1 MDTFDPDA
9 FLKGSAPATPAAPA
23 FDPDAFLSGARE
35 KELRTQY
42 GKEIMGRG
50 EPGYGERFID
60 AATMGTSRPLSGL
73 VRGVSGVLDP
83 NSTFGERYR
92 AGVGAAEDYFKKGEE
107 NTPGA
112 LGVATDVAGSLAA
125 PPVGKLYTGAR
136 NLLKAGKTAVTGA
149 PVVAQ
154 GGRELL
160 GKVIAQGTTTGAIEG
175 AARNAKDVESA
186 TEGAVTGGAIG
197 GATSAAV
204 GAAAKAVPD
213 VRDSGVL
220 CGAVESGMAHISGH
234 DRSQLLLLPEAVDDY
249 VAADNPVRFIEAFVD
264 GLDLAALGFTGT
276 VPKATG
282 RPGYAPADLLKLYIY
297 GYLNRVRSSRRLE
310 AETHR
315 NIEVIWLL
323 RHLKP
328 DFKTIADFRRD
339 NRKAFRPVFRQFV
352 LLCKQLDLF
361 GRELLAVDGT
371 RIKAVNNKDRNF
383 TRASLAEFI
392 RLADKKL
399 DDYLQRLDQ
408 SDATEQT
415 AGGARVANLA
425 EKIAAV
431 RERRER
437 CKAMLAELDQ
447 TGESQISLTDPDS
460 RAMAA
465 HTHVAVGYNVQVAVD
480 TKHKLIVEQQVTNQ
494 VLDMG
499 LLTETAEPAK
509 EILGVET
516 IDVVA
521 DMGYFKIEDI
531 EACEKAHMVPYVP
544 RPQRGPSV
552 RKGLFRK
559 DEFKYDAE
567 TDSMICPAGQRLHPY
582 TSSLL
587 RGLKKINY
595 ANRAAC
601 RDCPLRPR
609 CTGNQFRSV
618 SRLENEAVLDRMAA
632 RLALRPGILGQRR
645 EAVEHPFG
653 TIKQWMYQGAFLMR
667 GLEKVRA
674 EFSLTAL
681 AYNIRRVLNLVAFD
695 KLMVAMKAAPG

>member
-1 MDTFDPDA
+1 
-9 FLKGSAPATPAAPA
+9 
-23 FDPDAFLSGARE
+23 
-35 KELRTQY
+35 
-42 GKEIMGRG
+42 
-50 EPGYGERFID
+50 
-60 AATMGTSRPLSGL
+60 
-73 VRGVSGVLDP
+73 
-83 NSTFGERYR
+83 
-92 AGVGAAEDYFKKGEE
+92 
-107 NTPGA
+107 
-112 LGVATDVAGSLAA
+112 
-125 PPVGKLYTGAR
+125 
-136 NLLKAGKTAVTGA
+136 
-149 PVVAQ
+149 
-154 GGRELL
+154 
-160 GKVIAQGTTTGAIEG
+160 
-175 AARNAKDVESA
+175 
-186 TEGAVTGGAIG
+186 
-197 GATSAAV
+197 
-204 GAAAKAVPD
+204 
-213 VRDSGVL
+213 
-220 CGAVESGMAHISGH
+220 MAHILGH

-264 GLDLAALGFTGT
+264 GLDLAALGFIGT

-339 NRKAFRPVFRQFV
+339 NRKVFRSVFRQFV

-361 GRELLAVDGT
+361 GRKLLAVDGT

-392 RLADKKL
+392 KLADKKL
-399 DDYLQRLDQ
+399 DDYLQRLDH
-408 SDATEQT
+408 SDATEQS

-425 EKIAAV
+425 EKIAAI
-431 RERRER
+431 RGRRER
-437 CKAMLAELDQ
+437 CQEMLAELDR

-465 HTHVAVGYNVQVAVD
+465 HTRVAVGYNVQIAVD

-521 DMGYFKIEDI
+521 DKGYFKIEDI
-531 EACEKAHMVPYVP
+531 EACEKAGMEPYVP

-552 RKGLFRK
+552 RAGLFRK
-559 DEFKYDAE
+559 DEFKYDPE
-567 TDSMICPAGQRLHPY
+567 TDSFTCPAGQRLTPY
-582 TSSLL
+582 SSSAL
-587 RGLKKINY
+587 RQLKKINY
-595 ANRAAC
+595 ANRKAC
-601 RDCPLRPR
+601 RDCPLRAR
-609 CTGNQFRSV
+609 CTDNQFRTV
-618 SRLENEAVLDRMAA
+618 SRLENEAVLDRMQE
-632 RLALRPGILGQRR
+632 RLAKRPEVLNQRR
-645 EAVEHPFG
+645 EMVEHPFG
-653 TIKQWMYQGAFLMR
+653 SIKQWMNQGAFLMR

-695 KLMVAMKAAPG
+695 KLMAAVKAAPS